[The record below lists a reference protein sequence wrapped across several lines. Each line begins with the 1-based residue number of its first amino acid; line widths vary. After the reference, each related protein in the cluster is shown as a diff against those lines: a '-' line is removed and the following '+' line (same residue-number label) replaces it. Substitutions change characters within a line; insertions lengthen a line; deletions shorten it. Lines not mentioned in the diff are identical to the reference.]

1 MQQALK
7 PASGAARAQVVA
19 AELLGELDVAVDET
33 PAALDAGL
41 GGIGLPPLRRDVE
54 SRGGRRNRDACA
66 WHASI
71 LKRGRDGRAGC
82 GIIERADRANPQ
94 RNAPAFAALTAMP
107 RVVGIDH
114 LVLSVGDL
122 ARSRDFYAKVLG
134 FLGFKLKHDGGGFAG
149 WSNGKTLFWIA
160 QADAQ
165 GRKRR
170 HRKGDIGFHHY
181 AFELASRKA
190 VDDLG
195 AFLERTA
202 ST

>member
-1 MQQALK
+1 
-7 PASGAARAQVVA
+7 
-19 AELLGELDVAVDET
+19 
-33 PAALDAGL
+33 
-41 GGIGLPPLRRDVE
+41 
-54 SRGGRRNRDACA
+54 
-66 WHASI
+66 
-71 LKRGRDGRAGC
+71 
-82 GIIERADRANPQ
+82 
-94 RNAPAFAALTAMP
+94 MP

-122 ARSRDFYAKVLG
+122 ARSKTYYNKVLG
-134 FLGFKLKHDGGGFAG
+134 FLGFRLKHDLGGFAG

-165 GRKRR
+165 GRKRK

-195 AFLERTA
+195 AFLDANRMTVADPPGRLVPAGAVADHVLAAVDGALVDLAGSPPGRALRNLADLPLADRAMTDPVAVDGPAAEPGVHARA
-202 ST
+202 VAEWLVYDVLRWL